1 MDFVHDSIVAHVARV
16 VQSKKRTKG
25 KDAEL
30 QLRVYVHLLIT
41 DSIEF
46 NPVLS
51 DLLDM
56 EVADVV
62 KFLEEHANHF
72 GAIRFEHRFVQRRV
86 NLRFGA
92 EIQASLNE
100 ATVDGFTYSA
110 GGMTMRATAVSNGA
124 QIGALSELIGTK
136 VRLEIVSLQGELPLE
151 PPATTKEKSATK
163 PRKKNT
169 TAAETSPA

>member
-1 MDFVHDSIVAHVARV
+1 MDFVHDSIVAHVSRV
-16 VQSKKRTKG
+16 VQSKKKTKG

-30 QLRVYVHLLIT
+30 QLRVYVHLSVI
-41 DSIEF
+41 DSTEY

-62 KFLEEHANHF
+62 TFLEEHANHF
-72 GAIRFEHRFVQRRV
+72 GAIRFEQRFVQRRV

-92 EIQASLNE
+92 EILASLNE
-100 ATVDGFTYSA
+100 ATVDGFAYSA
-110 GGMTMRATAVSNGA
+110 TGLTMRASAVSNGS

-151 PPATTKEKSATK
+151 PPATTKEKNSTT
-163 PRKKNT
+163 RKAKE
-169 TAAETSPA
+169 AAPA